1 MRYLGALRGCG
12 TLTSGHETVGRA
24 DYNFDGY
31 LAGSNHVIGNGEIR
45 MRPSILR
52 GIFGRKDV
60 QLQTDD
66 GRLLHLIFSDK
77 ILSAGSDA
85 ANVDVG
91 SGLPRPS
98 DW

>member
-52 GIFGRKDV
+52 R
-60 QLQTDD
+60 
-66 GRLLHLIFSDK
+66 
-77 ILSAGSDA
+77 
-85 ANVDVG
+85 
-91 SGLPRPS
+91 
-98 DW
+98 